1 MLREP
6 RWLSRRL
13 ISRLRADVNIQL
25 TVPTTVPVDNIE
37 NFAVPQQPHSHHGP
51 AILAATLHLFFDD
64 RPSDLFDRS
73 EVETMQFRFLS
84 DAPFH
89 AQEKGHC
96 LFSDRTKRKI
106 LKKAMAKVITVGLII
121 TAIVHPNR
129 TSNSRISAMSLSII
143 YSSSH
148 WKLG

>member
-1 MLREP
+1 MLHEP
-6 RWLSRRL
+6 QWLNTGL
-13 ISRLRADVNIQL
+13 ISWLRADVNIQL
-25 TVPTTVPVDNIE
+25 TVPATIPVDNVE
-37 NFAVPQQPHSHHGP
+37 NFPVPEKPHSHHGP
-51 AILAATLHLFFDD
+51 AVLPAALHLFLDD
-64 RPSDLFDRS
+64 RPGDLFDRS
-73 EVETMQFRFLS
+73 EVKTMQFRFLP

-106 LKKAMAKVITVGLII
+106 LKRAMAKVIAVGLII

-148 WKLG
+148 W